1 MMLLWIILLELVV
14 LAFIA
19 YYKKQWLLQMY
30 IVANM
35 LWIGVFWQKYI
46 STMWLDMN
54 VWTLI
59 YPFVVFTQYVLLKIN
74 GEGSVIQSTKTLFI
88 TYVYF
93 ILLWYTISLLPIV
106 SGNEAISHAI
116 TTLLWWSIRVIIA
129 SFVAFA
135 IAQTVLIISYKRYGY
150 FISTILMQLVD
161 SFFFFWLAF
170 GWVTMFMF
178 DWFLSKVCIWILLYP
193 LYKIIK

>member
-46 STMWLDMN
+46 STIWLDMN

-74 GEGSVIQSTKTLFI
+74 GENSVIQSTKTLFI

-116 TTLLWWSIRVIIA
+116 TTLLWWSIRIIIA
-129 SFVAFA
+129 SYMAFV
-135 IAQTVLIISYKRYGY
+135 IAQTVLIASYKRYGY

-170 GWVTMFMF
+170 GWVTIFMF
-178 DWFLSKVCIWILLYP
+178 DWFLFKVCIWILLYP
-193 LYKIIK
+193 LYRIIK

>member
-1 MMLLWIILLELVV
+1 MILLWIILLELIT

-30 IVANM
+30 VVANM
-35 LWIGVFWQKYI
+35 LWIGVFWQKYMSI
-46 STMWLDMN
+46 MWLDMN

-59 YPFVVFTQYVLLKIN
+59 YPFVVFTQYVLLKIS
-74 GEGSVIQSTKTLFI
+74 GDGPVVQSTKTLFI

-93 ILLWYTISLLPIV
+93 ILLWYTISLLPII

-116 TTLLWWSIRVIIA
+116 TTLLWWSIRIMIA
-129 SFVAFA
+129 SFLAFA
-135 IAQTVLIISYKRYGY
+135 IAQTVLIVSYKRYGY
-150 FISTILMQLVD
+150 IISTILMQLVD

-170 GWVTMFMF
+170 GWVTIFMF
-178 DWFLSKVCIWILLYP
+178 DWFLFKVCIWILLYP
-193 LYKIIK
+193 LYRIIK

>member
-14 LAFIA
+14 LALIA
-19 YYKKQWLLQMY
+19 YHKKQWLLHMY

-59 YPFVVFTQYVLLKIN
+59 YPFAVFTQYVLLKIN
-74 GEGSVIQSTKTLFI
+74 GESSVIQSTKTLFI

-106 SGNEAISHAI
+106 SGNDAISHAI

-129 SFVAFA
+129 SFVAFV
-135 IAQTVLIISYKRYGY
+135 IAQTVLIASYRRYGY

-161 SFFFFWLAF
+161 SLFFYWLAF

>member
-14 LAFIA
+14 LALIA
-19 YYKKQWLLQMY
+19 YHKKQWLLQMY

-59 YPFVVFTQYVLLKIN
+59 YPFAVFTQYVLLKIN
-74 GEGSVIQSTKTLFI
+74 GESSVIQSTKTLFI

-106 SGNEAISHAI
+106 SGNDAISHAI

-129 SFVAFA
+129 SFVAFV
-135 IAQTVLIISYKRYGY
+135 IAQTVLIASYRRYGY

>member
-1 MMLLWIILLELVV
+1 MMLLWIILLELVT

-35 LWIGVFWQKYI
+35 LSIGAFWQKYI
-46 STMWLDMN
+46 SIMWLDTN
-54 VWTLI
+54 VWALI

-116 TTLLWWSIRVIIA
+116 TTLLWWSIRVVIA
-129 SFVAFA
+129 SFVAFV

>member
-1 MMLLWIILLELVV
+1 MILLWIILLELVV

-46 STMWLDMN
+46 STMWINMN
-54 VWTLI
+54 VWALI

-116 TTLLWWSIRVIIA
+116 TTLLWWSIRVVIA
-129 SFVAFA
+129 SFVAFV

-170 GWVTMFMF
+170 GWVTIFMF
-178 DWFLSKVCIWILLYP
+178 DWFLLKVCIWILLYP